1 MRVPVRPWRLL
12 DTGPLGAAENMA
24 FDEALLTAC
33 DEGASP
39 DTLRFL
45 EWSEPC
51 VLVGFNQAVE
61 LEVREDYCREHGI
74 GVNRRITGGGAILC
88 GPGQLGWE
96 VIARRDAPGLPARP
110 EGLHRLLCEAAVEG
124 LRALGLRA
132 SFRPRN
138 DIEVSGRK
146 ISGTGGTEGRR
157 AFLFQGTL
165 LVDFDVEAMVR
176 ALRVPAEKLRD
187 KEIDSI
193 RDRVTWLGRELR
205 PVPDTGAVKRAV
217 ADGFRRVL
225 GITLRAAGPTPREE
239 RLLRDLL
246 PRFGSDRW
254 IYGVRR
260 PFLHRLE
267 LRAVHRAP
275 GGLIRVS
282 LMADARAR
290 RIRQVLIT
298 GDFFTSPPR
307 AVLDLEAAL
316 KDAPFDPRELGA
328 AVRRF
333 FAEGGV
339 RVPGC
344 GPGDFCRALEKALS
358 RLDLVEQGLT
368 VDEANALSF
377 AVTPR
382 FEPRGEVVVLLP
394 YCAKAPGCPWRSRD
408 GCARCGGCTVG
419 EAYDLADALGLRAVS
434 ISSYEELREVLE
446 RERRRGTPGF
456 VGCCC
461 EAFYAKHA
469 DDFEE
474 IGLPG
479 VLVDVDS
486 TTCYELGLL
495 GEAKSGA
502 FRRQTELKV
511 GLLEKVLRRVVPAEG
526 PCRGPERTASG

>member
-1 MRVPVRPWRLL
+1 MSAPVRPWRLL

-39 DTLRFL
+39 ATLRFL

-61 LEVREDYCREHGI
+61 LEVREAYCRERGI
-74 GVNRRITGGGAILC
+74 GINRRITGGGAILC

-96 VIARRDAPGLPARP
+96 VIAPRDAPGLPARP
-110 EGLHRLLCEAAVEG
+110 ERLHRLLCEAAVDG
-124 LRALGLRA
+124 LRSLGLPA

-138 DIEVSGRK
+138 DIEVRGRK
-146 ISGTGGTEGRR
+146 ISGTGGTGGRR

-193 RDRVTWLGRELR
+193 RERVTWLARELR
-205 PVPDTGAVKRAV
+205 PAPDTGAVKRAL
-217 ADGFRRVL
+217 ASGFRRVL
-225 GITLRAAGPTPREE
+225 GISLRAAGPSPREE

-246 PRFGSDRW
+246 PRFGSARW
-254 IYGVRR
+254 VYGVRR

-267 LRAVHRAP
+267 LRAVHPTP

-316 KDAPFDPRELGA
+316 KDAPFHPRALRD
-328 AVRRF
+328 AVGRVFHR
-333 FAEGGV
+333 GGV
-339 RVPGC
+339 RVTGC
-344 GPGDFCRALEKALS
+344 APEDFCRAVEKALS
-358 RLDLVEQGLT
+358 RLALVEQGLT

-377 AVTPR
+377 AVSPGL
-382 FEPRGEVVVLLP
+382 EPRGAVVVLLP
-394 YCAKAPGCPWRSRD
+394 YCAKRPRCPWRSRD
-408 GCARCGGCTVG
+408 GCAGCGGCTVG
-419 EAYDLADALGLRAVS
+419 EAYGLAEALGLRAVS
-434 ISSYEELREVLE
+434 ITSYEELREVLE

-511 GLLEKVLRRVVPAEG
+511 GLLEKVLRRVARPPAGLRGREG
-526 PCRGPERTASG
+526 AASA